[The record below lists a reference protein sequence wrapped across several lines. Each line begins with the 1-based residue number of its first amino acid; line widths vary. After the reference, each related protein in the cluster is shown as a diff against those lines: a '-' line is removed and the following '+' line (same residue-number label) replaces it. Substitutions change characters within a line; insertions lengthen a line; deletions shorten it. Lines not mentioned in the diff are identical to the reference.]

1 MWSLLQNYIITQF
14 STDLPSTTLEGLR
27 YRGINMVNS
36 YKLYK
41 VDSLKAE
48 KCRSQFITLCIL
60 TKMS

>member
-14 STDLPSTTLEGLR
+14 PTDLPSTTLEGLR

-36 YKLYK
+36 YKLDK

-48 KCRSQFITLCIL
+48 RCRSQFI
-60 TKMS
+60 KPSAS